1 MFSCPTEMPLSA
13 LWSFIYFKYESFY
26 LDFFDILFR
35 YKSKIKHMNTPIK

>member
-1 MFSCPTEMPLSA
+1 MFSCPTEMPLNA